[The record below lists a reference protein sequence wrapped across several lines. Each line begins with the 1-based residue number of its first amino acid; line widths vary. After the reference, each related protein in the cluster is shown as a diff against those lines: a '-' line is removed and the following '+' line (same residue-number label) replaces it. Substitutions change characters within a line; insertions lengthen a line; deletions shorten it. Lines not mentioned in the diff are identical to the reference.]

1 MKKENIF
8 RHSLCLVL
16 CLILLISVLPLP
28 SRAVDDTWIN
38 NAAKALRDTMVARED
53 EINFTYE
60 SDSWIFSP
68 EAFGNT
74 PEAEAILQQEIS
86 PLLDKIY
93 RQAIAH
99 TGVGNEGDYLRW
111 HLKSCEE
118 SFSYGYIQDGDQAKD
133 FVYSFKFALTYYTTK
148 AQEDAVTAKVQQVL
162 SQLNLAGKTDYEKV
176 KAIYDYLCAN
186 VVYDNANLNNQSYDL
201 KFTAYAALINGTS
214 VCQGYSNLLYRMA
227 LEAGVDCRF
236 IFGQS
241 RGGNHSW
248 NIVKLDGVYYNLD
261 ATWDAVTKDYS
272 FFLKTDAHMTDH
284 TKDPEY
290 IEPAFLAVYP
300 LASGDYTIPGNTG
313 NTGNTGSTG
322 NTGNTGNIGNT
333 GNSGS
338 QQPETNPTVPEEQE
352 PPTEP
357 ATQPETQPATQPETE
372 PATQPSTEAPT
383 QPATQPATQPS
394 VTQPAVQ
401 PSGPVAAPSTG
412 ETAPETAPTQPNTS
426 SGDGTSTKT
435 WLTAAVVVTV
445 VAVAAVL
452 AAVTAKRRK

>member
-8 RHSLCLVL
+8 RYSLCLLLCLVL
-16 CLILLISVLPLP
+16 LTSVMPLP
-28 SRAVDDTWIN
+28 SRAIDDTWIH

-53 EINFTYE
+53 VIEFTYK

-68 EAFGNT
+68 EALGDT
-74 PEAEAILQQEIS
+74 PEAEEALRKEIY
-86 PLLDKIY
+86 PIMERIY
-93 RQAIAH
+93 QLAIAH

-118 SFSYGYIQDGDQAKD
+118 GFNYSYTQEGNQTRV
-133 FVYSFKFALTYYTTK
+133 VYTFKFFLTYYTTK
-148 AQEDAVTAKVQQVL
+148 AQEDAVTDKVQQVL

-176 KAIYDYLCAN
+176 KAIYDYLCDN

-214 VCQGYSNLLYRMA
+214 VCQGYSNLLYRLA

-241 RGGNHSW
+241 QGGNHSW

-272 FFLKTDAHMTDH
+272 FFLKTDGNMTDH

-290 IEPAFLAVYP
+290 IEPAFLAAYP
-300 LASGDYTIPGNTG
+300 LASSDYAIPGNTPPV
-313 NTGNTGSTG
+313 TPPPVTPPPVTPPPQEDPQP
-322 NTGNTGNIGNT
+322 TTIPT
-333 GNSGS
+333 IPAT
-338 QQPETNPTVPEEQE
+338 QPE
-352 PPTEP
+352 TEP

-372 PATQPSTEAPT
+372 PATQPSTEEP
-383 QPATQPATQPS
+383 TQPATQPS

-401 PSGPVAAPSTG
+401 PSAPVAAPSTG
-412 ETAPETAPTQPNTS
+412 EVAPETAPTQPNTS
-426 SGDGTSTKT
+426 SGDGTSTET
-435 WLTAAVVVTV
+435 WLIAAVVVTV

>member
-1 MKKENIF
+1 MKKKNIF

-16 CLILLISVLPLP
+16 CLILLISVIPLP

-38 NAAKALRDTMVARED
+38 NAAKALRDTMVARGN

-74 PEAEAILQQEIS
+74 PEAQAALGNEIN
-86 PLLDKIY
+86 PLMERIY
-93 RQAIAH
+93 QLAIAH

-118 SFSYGYIQDGDQAKD
+118 GFTYGYIQEGNQTRD
-133 FVYSFKFALTYYTTK
+133 FVYTFRFTLTYYTTK
-148 AQEDAVTAKVQQVL
+148 SQEDAVSAKVQQVL

-248 NIVKLDGVYYNLD
+248 NIVKLGGVYYNLD

-272 FFLKTDAHMTDH
+272 FFLKTDGNMTDH

-290 IEPAFLAVYP
+290 IEPAFLTAYP
-300 LASGDYTIPGNTG
+300 PASSNYEIPGGAGNTG
-313 NTGNTGSTG
+313 NTGNSGNTGNEGSSG
-322 NTGNTGNIGNT
+322 NTGNTGNEGSSGNT
-333 GNSGS
+333 GD
-338 QQPETNPTVPEEQE
+338 QQPETTPTIDQEQN

-357 ATQPETQPATQPETE
+357 ATQPSTQAPSQPPETT
-372 PATQPSTEAPT
+372 PSSQPSMGVVEPSPTGGTPPAESVNTPKPTEKPQSPDDAGSN
-383 QPATQPATQPS
+383 QKIWLLAAGGVVCLS
-394 VTQPAVQ
+394 LAV
-401 PSGPVAAPSTG
+401 G
-412 ETAPETAPTQPNTS
+412 
-426 SGDGTSTKT
+426 
-435 WLTAAVVVTV
+435 L
-445 VAVAAVL
+445 AVL
-452 AAVTAKRRK
+452 IGRKKK